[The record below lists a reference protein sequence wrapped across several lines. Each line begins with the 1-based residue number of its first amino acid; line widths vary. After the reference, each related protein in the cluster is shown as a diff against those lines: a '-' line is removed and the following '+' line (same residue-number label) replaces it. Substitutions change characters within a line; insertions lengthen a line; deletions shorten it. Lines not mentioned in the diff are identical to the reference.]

1 LKVLGALLTDLG
13 WVSAEHLDH
22 ALKVQRAIGG
32 RLGTC
37 LLEIEALSEE
47 RLLCALCHQL
57 GVPAARCGDLRNI
70 PPEVHQLVPSRL
82 ALRWQAVPFRMLGDD
97 LHVAMLEV
105 GNLEFQDELAFATG
119 KHIRIHVANEARLY
133 GALEGYFGFRHPQA
147 ERHRRLSRR
156 LDERFAS
163 MARTQPTIEL
173 DAGAEPARRSTPTP
187 IPPVEPA
194 ARPNEDWLAGL
205 KNLDDPNQLAAMVVR
220 RLEPDLRRVAVF
232 KIVKREA
239 QGWVGTGAGMD
250 PRRLASL
257 RVDLDEPSVFL
268 NLLQGAERHLGP
280 LPPMAAHDRISDCWG
295 GGSPVT
301 CLVQAVK
308 IGPRLVAALFC
319 DPGQDGFRAGEVS
332 RLVEVARELG
342 VALGNCALRRRQ
354 ERSEARPAR
363 GSGATMPGA
372 YLGDPPRRTAA
383 AVR

>member
-1 LKVLGALLTDLG
+1 VKVLGALLTDLG
-13 WVSAEHLDH
+13 WVSAEHLDQ

-37 LLEIEALSEE
+37 LLEIDALSEE

-57 GVPAARCGDLRNI
+57 GVPAARCADLRNI

-105 GNLEFQDELAFATG
+105 GNIEFQDELAFATG
-119 KHIRIHVANEARLY
+119 KHVRIHVANEARLY
-133 GALEGYFGFRHPQA
+133 AALEGYFGFRHPQA

-156 LDERFAS
+156 LDERVAS
-163 MARTQPTIEL
+163 MVRTQPTIEL
-173 DAGAEPARRSTPTP
+173 SPAPTPAGHTTPPTP
-187 IPPVEPA
+187 ITA
-194 ARPNEDWLAGL
+194 LPNEDWLPGL
-205 KNLDDPNQLAAMVVR
+205 RSLDDPNQLAAMVIR
-220 RLEPDLRRVAVF
+220 RLEPDLRRVALF
-232 KIVKREA
+232 KLVKGA
-239 QGWVGTGAGMD
+239 AHGWFGAGAGMD
-250 PRRLASL
+250 PARLAKL
-257 RVDLDEPSVFL
+257 RVELDGPSVFL
-268 NLLQGAERHLGP
+268 NLVQGSERHLGP
-280 LPPMAAHDRISDCWG
+280 LPPMPAHDRIADCWG

-301 CLVQAVK
+301 CLVQPVK

-342 VALGNCALRRRQ
+342 VALGNCALRLRQ

-363 GSGATMPGA
+363 TSGTTTTSGA
-372 YLGDPPRRTAA
+372 YSDDPPRRTAA
-383 AVR
+383 AAR